1 MAGFV
6 PFLCP
11 ASCVKFWTRTA
22 CAAMLMPGLCTHTA
36 LTLSV
41 LILGL
46 CMCIHVQPVQFVV
59 CAISTAGTTEL
70 KSNTINVFLEV
81 QMWDHV
87 FANLVIRILFV
98 LIFWCIFFHF
108 CMYQGTVASLDIGVW
123 ENIVNCVC
131 CPRSI
136 IDCRGITLLPRF
148 TVLKCPKNIDTKI
161 SKIFDN
167 KLWAH

>member
-1 MAGFV
+1 MTGFV

-98 LIFWCIFFHF
+98 LIFWCNFLPFLHVSGHSCVAWYWCMRKHCKLRLLSQVNYWLSWDHF
-108 CMYQGTVASLDIGVW
+108 ASSVY
-123 ENIVNCVC
+123 C
-131 CPRSI
+131 
-136 IDCRGITLLPRF
+136 
-148 TVLKCPKNIDTKI
+148 
-161 SKIFDN
+161 SKMSQ
-167 KLWAH
+167 KYWH